1 MPQLKDTYP
10 LYLNNKAVQPNT
22 DLEVT
27 DKYTGEVAFRTA
39 LASPDII
46 EEAIAGAE
54 KAAAPMARLASYEKQ
69 DVLNHCVARFKERFD
84 ELAYALCV
92 EAGKPINDA
101 EGEVTR
107 LIDTFRIGAE
117 EAVRNYGEVQP
128 LDISARAKGYMGMWK
143 RVPIGPCSFIS
154 PFNFPLNLAAHKIA
168 PAIAMGCPFVM
179 KPASKTPLGAIIMG
193 EVLAECDI
201 LPEGAFSILPAS
213 RDGADLFTTDERL
226 KLLSFTG
233 SPGVGWDLKSKAGKK
248 KVILELGGNAA
259 VVVDKDADL
268 DHALERIIFG
278 AFYQSGQSCI
288 GVQRIIIHEDI
299 YDEFKDMLVEKT
311 RSLVAGDPKDKD
323 TFIGPMI
330 SKGEAERLKG
340 WIDAA
345 VDGGAKLLCGG
356 ELTDGNMLQATL
368 LENVDCHADANW
380 EEAFGPLANLSRFSD
395 FGQALEQVNDSK
407 FGLQAGIFTRDIHQ
421 VLDAWDT
428 LDVGGVVINDVSSY
442 RVDNM
447 PYGGVKDSGLG
458 REGIRFAM
466 EDMSEIRNL
475 IIRRESAG

>member
-1 MPQLKDTYP
+1 MLKDIYP

-22 DLEVT
+22 DLAVT
-27 DKYTGEVAFRTA
+27 DKYTGKIAFRTA
-39 LASPDII
+39 LATPDFI
-46 EEAIAGAE
+46 EEAIAGAVR
-54 KAAAPMARLASYEKQ
+54 AAEPMARLASFEKQ
-69 DVLNHCVARFKERFD
+69 DVLMHCVGRFRERFD

-92 EAGKPINDA
+92 EAGKPIKDA
-101 EGEVTR
+101 EGEVGR
-107 LIDTFRIGAE
+107 LIDTFRIAAE
-117 EAVRNYGEVQP
+117 EATRNYGEVQP

-179 KPASKTPLGAIIMG
+179 KPASMTPLGAIIVG

-213 RDGADLFTTDERL
+213 RAGADLFTTDERL

-233 SPGVGWDLKSKAGKK
+233 SPGVGWELKAKAGKK
-248 KVILELGGNAA
+248 KVVLELGGNAA
-259 VVVDKDADL
+259 VIVDHDADL

-288 GVQRIIIHEDI
+288 GVQRIIVHDTV
-299 YDEFKDMLVEKT
+299 YDQFKAMLVAKT
-311 RSLVAGDPKDKD
+311 ATLVSGDPKSRD

-330 SKGEAERLKG
+330 SEKEAQRLKG

-345 VDGGAKLLCGG
+345 VAAGATLLCGG
-356 ELTDGNMLQATL
+356 KLEGAMLEATL
-368 LENVDCHADANW
+368 LENVPEFCDANR
-380 EEAFGPLANLSRFSD
+380 EEAFGPLANLSRFSEWSE
-395 FGQALEQVNDSK
+395 ALDQVNDSK
-407 FGLQAGIFTRDIHQ
+407 FGLQAGIFTRDIHK
-421 VLDAWDT
+421 VLEAWDM
-428 LDVGGVVINDVSSY
+428 LDVGGVVVNDVSSY

-458 REGIRFAM
+458 REGVRFAM

-475 IIRRESAG
+475 VIRRV